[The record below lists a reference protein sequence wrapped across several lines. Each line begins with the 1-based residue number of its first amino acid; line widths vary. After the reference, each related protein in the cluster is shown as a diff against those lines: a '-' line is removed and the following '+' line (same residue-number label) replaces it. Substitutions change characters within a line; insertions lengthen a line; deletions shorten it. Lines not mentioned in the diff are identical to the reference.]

1 LREFHDEWCRLY
13 AQPHLAEKM
22 EFPRRLTG
30 DEIDD
35 GFIALDDVIVALERS
50 ARLSDFVRGLIE
62 AAAREE

>member
-1 LREFHDEWCRLY
+1 
-13 AQPHLAEKM
+13 M